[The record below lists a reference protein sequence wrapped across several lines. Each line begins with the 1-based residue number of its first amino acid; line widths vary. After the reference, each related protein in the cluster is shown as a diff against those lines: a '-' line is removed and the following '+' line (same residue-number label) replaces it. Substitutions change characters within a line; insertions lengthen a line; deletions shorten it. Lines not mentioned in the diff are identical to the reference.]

1 MAVGFVG
8 VVQHGAAVK
17 MGTVEHLRGRRE
29 IHVGMGVGHVV
40 LSVHGLVGLFHVVVG
55 LVGRRNVQRR
65 IWREERL
72 L

>member
-1 MAVGFVG
+1 MR
-8 VVQHGAAVK
+8 
-17 MGTVEHLRGRRE
+17 TVEHLRGRRE
-29 IHVGMGVGHVV
+29 IHEGMGVGNVV